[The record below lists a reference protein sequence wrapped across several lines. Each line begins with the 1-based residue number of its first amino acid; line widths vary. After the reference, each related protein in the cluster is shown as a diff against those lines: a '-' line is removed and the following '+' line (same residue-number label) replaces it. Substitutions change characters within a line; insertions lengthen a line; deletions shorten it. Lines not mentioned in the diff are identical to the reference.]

1 MTKIGNHP
9 LIGKW
14 RITGMELWDAEF
26 IDMLEPGY
34 FRFDTD
40 GGGQFVFGAVQGGL
54 DCRHAQASLRFTW
67 AGIDEMDEAP
77 AMARPNLLT
86 TQPSQARSASTAAM
100 NPPSPP
106 EGGRFSAT
114 C

>member
-34 FRFDTD
+34 VQFDPD
-40 GGGQFVFGAVQGGL
+40 AGGQFVFGAVQGGL
-54 DCRHAQASLRFTW
+54 DCRYGQTSVRFTW
-67 AGIDEMDEAP
+67 TGFDEMDEASGDGE
-77 AMARPNLLT
+77 AQLADDGTLAGQIRFHLGDE
-86 TQPSQARSASTAAM
+86 SS
-100 NPPSPP
+100 
-106 EGGRFSAT
+106 FSARRW
-114 C
+114 

>member
-34 FRFDTD
+34 F
-40 GGGQFVFGAVQGGL
+40 QFTPVAATSSSAPFRASWTAVAKGK
-54 DCRHAQASLRFTW
+54 
-67 AGIDEMDEAP
+67 
-77 AMARPNLLT
+77 
-86 TQPSQARSASTAAM
+86 
-100 NPPSPP
+100 SPLHL
-106 EGGRFSAT
+106 GRER
-114 C
+114 

>member
-34 FRFDTD
+34 FRFDAD

-67 AGIDEMDEAP
+67 AGIDEMDEASGDGE
-77 AMARPNLLT
+77 AQLADDATLTGAIRFHLGDESSFTAR
-86 TQPSQARSASTAAM
+86 RW
-100 NPPSPP
+100 
-106 EGGRFSAT
+106 
-114 C
+114 